1 MRGLELAAGPCRCDP
16 QQDFAGPQGSASR
29 KSGDSDPSPARELGF
44 LVCEMGTWIRP
55 CPPNTQA
62 AGRPAPGQGA
72 AAGYLRRGPDEG
84 GRRPG
89 SRCASSGLRPC
100 GSGGAGPWR
109 ARRVAARRLL
119 FCLRGRETE
128 TGVRGEARERP
139 GRVPRPGECSAAPH
153 GASVRRPGT
162 ANSLAAFFKTR
173 IQRLPVAGS
182 GTPLAQSDS
191 REGQWEHRPKGERRA
206 PSEGVTD
213 RR

>member
-1 MRGLELAAGPCRCDP
+1 MPGGQRGSSLSVGLCSSEAFGFPSESGISEDHADG
-16 QQDFAGPQGSASR
+16 R
-29 KSGDSDPSPARELGF
+29 KR
-44 LVCEMGTWIRP
+44 
-55 CPPNTQA
+55 
-62 AGRPAPGQGA
+62 
-72 AAGYLRRGPDEG
+72 LRRGPDEG